1 MLLFCTAALLKS
13 KSQLVACDLILT
25 LHVQPNPFTNLTN
38 LNLSIML
45 VLSQKQLNCCPQ
57 MGDVSL
63 QCECANRLISG

>member
-13 KSQLVACDLILT
+13 KSLLVACDLILT
-25 LHVQPNPFTNLTN
+25 LHVQPNPFTN

-63 QCECANRLISG
+63 QCECVNRLMSG